1 MADLQELFF
10 GPKSRVTDREV
21 VVTARLNAVVKP
33 FAGRVLTDDIGEQ
46 VNTAIAEEVNRLMA
60 EGLLRNR
67 PDWLAVLVK
76 RRLHVAFGTQAVQH
90 LSRELRDQGI
100 V

>member
-1 MADLQELFF
+1 MADLQDLFF
-10 GPKSRVTDREV
+10 GQKSRVTDREI

-33 FAGRVLTDDIGEQ
+33 FAGRELSDDIGEQ
-46 VNTAIAEEVNRLMA
+46 VNAAIAEEVDRLIA
-60 EGLLRNR
+60 EGLLRRR

-76 RRLHVAFGTQAVQH
+76 RRLHVAFGAQAVQH
-90 LSRELRDQGI
+90 LSRELRDQGS